1 MDCVREMTSKE
12 LVEESNIDN
21 KDLILSRMKEEDYRN
36 HSRLERYENTIADQ
50 RYLIEAYKTVL
61 KDMIYSN
68 GIANNFKL

>member
-21 KDLILSRMKEEDYRN
+21 KDLILSRMKEEDLRI
-36 HSRLERYENTIADQ
+36 HKQIERYEITISEQ
-50 RYLIEAYKTVL
+50 RYMIESYRNVL

-68 GIANNFKL
+68 WLNN

>member
-21 KDLILSRMKEEDYRN
+21 KDLILSRMKEEDLRI
-36 HSRLERYENTIADQ
+36 HKQIERYEITISEQ
-50 RYLIEAYKTVL
+50 RYMIEAYRNVL

-68 GIANNFKL
+68 WLNN